1 MSGCCAGVSL
11 VDGPRARNTGSM
23 EVEITRRPVVD
34 IRTAD
39 GEVAEIRR

>member
-1 MSGCCAGVSL
+1 
-11 VDGPRARNTGSM
+11 M
-23 EVEITRRPVVD
+23 EVEITRRVNRAPRRSVVD